1 MLISVFFC
9 FVRGPPRV
17 LRFLNINQKFGR
29 TRTMKIEYKFVT
41 GEDVSIE
48 VYGEFEE
55 IMLELDRNLKNND
68 RKETRRH
75 ESLDLFDKD
84 ERNSDITVDI
94 LGDVCRNFDKDKLYD
109 AIAKLKPQEQELIHK
124 LYLDKNPMTQA
135 EYARNINI
143 SDAAM
148 WKKIQRIRDKIKRLI

>member
-1 MLISVFFC
+1 
-9 FVRGPPRV
+9 
-17 LRFLNINQKFGR
+17 
-29 TRTMKIEYKFVT
+29 MKIEYKFVT

>member
-1 MLISVFFC
+1 
-9 FVRGPPRV
+9 
-17 LRFLNINQKFGR
+17 
-29 TRTMKIEYKFVT
+29 MKIEYKFVT

-109 AIAKLKPQEQELIHK
+109 AIAKLKPQEKELIHK

>member
-1 MLISVFFC
+1 
-9 FVRGPPRV
+9 
-17 LRFLNINQKFGR
+17 
-29 TRTMKIEYKFVT
+29 MKIEYKFVT
-41 GEDVSIE
+41 DEDVSIE
-48 VYGEFEE
+48 VHGEFEE

-94 LGDVCRNFDKDKLYD
+94 LGDVCRNFDKDNLYD

-124 LYLDKNPMTQA
+124 LYLDKNPMTQT

>member
-1 MLISVFFC
+1 
-9 FVRGPPRV
+9 
-17 LRFLNINQKFGR
+17 
-29 TRTMKIEYKFVT
+29 MKIEYKFVT

-55 IMLELDRNLKNND
+55 IMLELDKNLKNND

-94 LGDVCRNFDKDKLYD
+94 LGDVCRSFDKDKLYD
-109 AIAKLKPQEQELIHK
+109 AIAKLKPQEKELIHN

-135 EYARNINI
+135 EYAKELNI
-143 SDAAM
+143 SYIVLR
-148 WKKIQRIRDKIKRLI
+148 KRLERIRRKLSNFLKQ

>member
-1 MLISVFFC
+1 
-9 FVRGPPRV
+9 
-17 LRFLNINQKFGR
+17 
-29 TRTMKIEYKFVT
+29 MKIEYKFVT

-109 AIAKLKPQEQELIHK
+109 AIAKLKPQEKELIHK
-124 LYLDKNPMTQA
+124 LYLNKNNLSQFECSQFMDVSENSVKQRMKRIRKKL
-135 EYARNINI
+135 RNILL
-143 SDAAM
+143 
-148 WKKIQRIRDKIKRLI
+148 K